1 MILID
6 KILKLDGSFEN
17 WDIENGLYEWYCEG
31 QKYYLVYV
39 DSYLYG
45 IYTFNLSKPLLDQLM
60 CNLNTY
66 DFPLTYENNIDKDD
80 YL

>member
-39 DSYLYG
+39 DYL
-45 IYTFNLSKPLLDQLM
+45 
-60 CNLNTY
+60 
-66 DFPLTYENNIDKDD
+66 
-80 YL
+80 